1 MEAGFGTGIALGLLL
16 GAGLVAAAS
25 RALAGYPEPARA
37 HRVLTAG
44 EAAFVAAAAD
54 AIFPAG
60 GPVPPSGTQAGVPAY
75 VDEYVARVPRRMR
88 ALMRALLFLMEHA
101 TLLYPAPGRFGFRR
115 FSSLGPEQ
123 RVAVLEG
130 WSRSRLFPRRLAF
143 TSLRAILT
151 MGYFGD
157 PAVLRALGLAPLAI
171 ETPVG
176 EADLLY
182 PRIGRG
188 PGSIELGAA
197 DRSPPG
203 PERPL
208 RADDP
213 VHPAYREGDGPGEP
227 ARPEAGSPA

>member
-1 MEAGFGTGIALGLLL
+1 MDLGF
-16 GAGLVAAAS
+16 GAGLVLGLLAGAGLVMAAT

-37 HRVLTAG
+37 YRVLTAG

-60 GPVPPSGTQAGVPAY
+60 GPCPPSGTQAGVPAY
-75 VDEYVARVPRRMR
+75 VDEYYARVPRSMR
-88 ALMRALLFLMEHA
+88 VLMRALLFLMEHA
-101 TLLYPAPGRFGFRR
+101 TLVFPAPGRLGFRR
-115 FSSLGPEQ
+115 FSALGTEQ
-123 RVAVLEG
+123 QVAVLDG

-171 ETPVG
+171 ETPVRG
-176 EADLLY
+176 ADLLY
-182 PRIGRG
+182 PRVGRG
-188 PGSIELGAA
+188 PESIPYGPA
-197 DRSPPG
+197 DRSAAE

-208 RADDP
+208 RPDDP
-213 VHPAYREGDGPGEP
+213 VHPAYRERGEP
-227 ARPEAGSPA
+227 AKRADAAGGAP